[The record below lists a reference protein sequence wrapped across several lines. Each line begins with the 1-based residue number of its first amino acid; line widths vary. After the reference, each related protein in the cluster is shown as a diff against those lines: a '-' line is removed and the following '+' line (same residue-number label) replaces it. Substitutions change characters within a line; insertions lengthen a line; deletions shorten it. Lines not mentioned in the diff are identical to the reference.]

1 MIAQPVAR
9 ILICIPRRPARPGH
23 RPTFGPDIGRP
34 APAPGRMLKA
44 VVKLLSLKDLANRQP
59 INKERADRPQR
70 KGVYIFP
77 KAHQTSEKEVCD
89 PDVWRNWVL
98 LHACRDKLVSA
109 LLPAFLGFPTP
120 IFNLSCLWHQAQG
133 SPKLGLGI

>member
-44 VVKLLSLKDLANRQP
+44 VVKLLFLKA
-59 INKERADRPQR
+59 
-70 KGVYIFP
+70 VF
-77 KAHQTSEKEVCD
+77 
-89 PDVWRNWVL
+89 
-98 LHACRDKLVSA
+98 
-109 LLPAFLGFPTP
+109 
-120 IFNLSCLWHQAQG
+120 
-133 SPKLGLGI
+133 